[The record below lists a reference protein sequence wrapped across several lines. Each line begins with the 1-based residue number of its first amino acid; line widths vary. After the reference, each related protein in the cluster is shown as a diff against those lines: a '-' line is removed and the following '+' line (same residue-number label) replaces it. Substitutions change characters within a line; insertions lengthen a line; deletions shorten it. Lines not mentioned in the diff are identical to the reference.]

1 MDEKKLKALAAE
13 LAKGLKTEADL
24 NAFSRMLTKLTVETA
39 LNAELT
45 DHLGHEKNAP
55 KTGSNTR
62 NGYSSKT
69 LLCDDGE
76 IELNTPRD
84 RENTFEPKLIK
95 KHQMRITQMDGQI
108 LSLYAKGM
116 TTREIVATFKE
127 MYDADVSPTLISKVT
142 DAVKEQVSEWQNRQ
156 LDALYPIVY
165 MDCIVVKVR
174 QNGSVINKAVFLAL
188 GINTEGQKELLGMW
202 LAENEG
208 AKFWLSVLTE
218 LKNRGLNDILI
229 ACVDGLKG
237 FPEAINA
244 VYPETQIQ
252 LCIVHMA
259 RNSLRFLAWKDYKA
273 VTRDLKQVYRAATEE
288 GALQALDAFGKE
300 WDARYPQISRSWRAN
315 WPNVATFF
323 VYSEAI
329 RKVIYTTNAIES
341 LNSVIRHAIKK
352 RKVFP
357 IDESVK
363 KVMRLA
369 IQSASQKWTMPLQD
383 WRIAMSRFIIEFGDC
398 CGQLKLAT
406 ALEFFQYRFSD
417 SFGGNPPLYS
427 CGLSAL

>member
-55 KTGSNTR
+55 KTGTNTR

-84 RENTFEPKLIK
+84 RENTFEPQLIK
-95 KHQMRITQMDGQI
+95 KNQTRITQMDSQI

-127 MYDADVSPTLISKVT
+127 MYDADVSPALISKVT
-142 DAVKEQVSEWQNRQ
+142 DAVKEQVTEWQNRQ

-218 LKNRGLNDILI
+218 LKNRGLQDILI

-237 FPEAINA
+237 FPDAINS
-244 VYPETQIQ
+244 VYPQTHIQ
-252 LCIVHMA
+252 LCIIHMV
-259 RNSLRFLAWKDYKA
+259 RNSLKYVSWKDYKA
-273 VTRDLKQVYRAATEE
+273 VTGGLKTVYQAPTEE
-288 GALQALDAFGKE
+288 AALMALDSFANA
-300 WDARYPQISRSWRAN
+300 WDEKYPQISKSWRAHWEN
-315 WPNVATFF
+315 LNTFF
-323 VYSEAI
+323 DYPPDI
-329 RKVIYTTNAIES
+329 RKAIYTTNAIES
-341 LNSVIRHAIKK
+341 LNSVIRAAIKK

-357 IDESVK
+357 TDDSVR
-363 KVMRLA
+363 KVIYLA
-369 IQSASQKWTMPLQD
+369 IKDASKKWSMPIQN
-383 WRIAMSRFIIEFGDC
+383 WRLAMSRFIIEFGDR
-398 CGQLKLAT
+398 L
-406 ALEFFQYRFSD
+406 SD
-417 SFGGNPPLYS
+417 HL
-427 CGLSAL
+427 

>member
-24 NAFSRMLTKLTVETA
+24 NQFSRMLTKLTVETA

-55 KTGSNTR
+55 KSGSNTR

-84 RENTFEPKLIK
+84 RENTFEPQLIK
-95 KHQMRITQMDGQI
+95 KNQTRITQMDSQI

-142 DAVKEQVSEWQNRQ
+142 DAVKEQVTEWQNRQ

-218 LKNRGLNDILI
+218 LKNRGLQDILI

-237 FPEAINA
+237 FPDAINS
-244 VYPETQIQ
+244 VYPQTHIQ
-252 LCIVHMA
+252 LCIIHMV
-259 RNSLRFLAWKDYKA
+259 RNSLKYVSWKDYKA
-273 VTRDLKQVYRAATEE
+273 ITSGLKAVYQAPTEE
-288 GALQALDAFGKE
+288 AALMALDAFAGK
-300 WDARYPQISRSWRAN
+300 WDDKYPQISKSWHAHWEN
-315 WPNVATFF
+315 LNTFF
-323 VYSEAI
+323 GYPPDI
-329 RKVIYTTNAIES
+329 RKAIYTTNAIES
-341 LNSVIRHAIKK
+341 LNSVIRAAIKK

-357 IDESVK
+357 TDDSVR
-363 KVMRLA
+363 KVVYLA
-369 IQSASQKWTMPLQD
+369 IKDASKKWSMPIQN
-383 WRIAMSRFIIEFGDC
+383 WRLAMSRFIIEFGDR
-398 CGQLKLAT
+398 L
-406 ALEFFQYRFSD
+406 SD
-417 SFGGNPPLYS
+417 H
-427 CGLSAL
+427 

>member
-45 DHLGHEKNAP
+45 EHPGHEKNAP
-55 KTGSNTR
+55 KAGSNTR

-69 LLCDDGE
+69 VLCDDGE
-76 IELNTPRD
+76 IELSTPRD
-84 RENTFEPKLIK
+84 RENTFQPQLIK
-95 KHQMRITQMDGQI
+95 KSQTRITQMDSQI

-116 TTREIVATFKE
+116 TTREIVATFRE

-142 DAVKEQVSEWQNRQ
+142 DAVKEQVAEWQTRP

-165 MDCIVVKVR
+165 LDCIVVKVR
-174 QNGSVINKAVFLAL
+174 HGGSVINKAVFLAL

-218 LKNRGLNDILI
+218 LKNRGLQDILI

-237 FPEAINA
+237 FPDAINS
-244 VYPETQIQ
+244 VYPQTNIQ
-252 LCIVHMA
+252 LCIIHMV
-259 RNSLRFLAWKDYKA
+259 RNSLKYVSWKDYKA
-273 VTRDLKQVYRAATEE
+273 VTGGLKTVYQAPTEE
-288 GALQALDAFGKE
+288 AALMALDKFAGI
-300 WDARYPQISRSWRAN
+300 WDEKYPQISKSWRAHWEN
-315 WPNVATFF
+315 INTFF
-323 VYSEAI
+323 GYPADI
-329 RKVIYTTNAIES
+329 RKAIYTTNAIES
-341 LNSVIRHAIKK
+341 LNSVIRAAIKK

-357 IDESVK
+357 TDDSVRKVIYLAIEDASK
-363 KVMRLA
+363 KWNMPIQNWRLA
-369 IQSASQKWTMPLQD
+369 I
-383 WRIAMSRFIIEFGDC
+383 SRFIIEFGDR
-398 CGQLKLAT
+398 L
-406 ALEFFQYRFSD
+406 SD
-417 SFGGNPPLYS
+417 HI
-427 CGLSAL
+427 